1 MYNFQP
7 RFPLDH
13 VLALVRNVR
22 SGEYDRGDNLLLIGA
37 ITGEIG
43 ALLKSGSLIGIASD
57 VEAPATIDGC
67 LLALEGLEAL
77 EAGVLSDASFDPTP
91 YIPNLLKLIE
101 LWLSRRG

>member
-22 SGEYDRGDNLLLIGA
+22 SGEFDRGDNLLLVGA

-57 VEAPATIDGC
+57 AEVPSTIDGC
-67 LLALEGLEAL
+67 LLALEPL

-91 YIPNLLKLIE
+91 YIPIILKLIE
-101 LWLSRRG
+101 LWLSRRS